1 MRNPLDRRL
10 IALER
15 ARGARGVDLRIFGS
29 RAEAAADTK
38 PPRPGTTVVRIV
50 TGVRR
55 SPDASTP

>member
-1 MRNPLDRRL
+1 MDRRL

-15 ARGARGVDLRIFGS
+15 ARAARGVDLRIFGS

-38 PPRPGTTVVRIV
+38 PPLPGTTVVRIV

-55 SPDASTP
+55 SPDASTR

>member
-1 MRNPLDRRL
+1 MDRRL

-15 ARGARGVDLRIFGS
+15 ARAARGVDLRIFGS

-38 PPRPGTTVVRIV
+38 PPRRGMEVIRII

-55 SPDASTP
+55 SPDASTR

>member
-1 MRNPLDRRL
+1 LDRRL

-15 ARGARGVDLRIFGS
+15 ARAARGVDLRIFGS

-38 PPRPGTTVVRIV
+38 PPLPGTTVVRIV

-55 SPDASTP
+55 SPDASTR